1 MKKKLLLLGGTSIS
15 RQIVY
20 AAHEMDVDVYV
31 TDYLENSPCK
41 AIAQKSFMLS
51 CTDVDKVVQLIK
63 DEKIDGVL
71 TGYADVQTGNPRYN
85 MALSQRRADSVAK
98 ALVDRG
104 ISRDR
109 INTVAKG
116 DVDQPFSIQAE
127 NRVVICLS
135 E

>member
-1 MKKKLLLLGGTSIS
+1 MLKTSFNFFIYIYISFFKLNSS
-15 RQIVY
+15 VVRQSEV
-20 AAHEMDVDVYV
+20 A
-31 TDYLENSPCK
+31 
-41 AIAQKSFMLS
+41 
-51 CTDVDKVVQLIK
+51 
-63 DEKIDGVL
+63 KIDELVAYMNKYEKAKITL

-127 NRVVICLS
+127 NRVVIC
-135 E
+135 